1 MGAPA
6 FGKLLPNRTEK
17 ATFSMVPGGPG
28 GPGRPRGPLGPDKN
42 VAIYQENRLTGQ
54 SKAIKSNVRG

>member
-1 MGAPA
+1 MGSPA

-42 VAIYQENRLTGQ
+42 VAIYQENLLTAQ
-54 SKAIKSNVRG
+54 F